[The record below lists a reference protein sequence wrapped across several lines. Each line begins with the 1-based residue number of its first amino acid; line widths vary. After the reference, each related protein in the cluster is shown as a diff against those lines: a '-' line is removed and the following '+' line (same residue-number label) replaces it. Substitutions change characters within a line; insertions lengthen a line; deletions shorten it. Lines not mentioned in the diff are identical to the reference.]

1 VNVSRGTRHT
11 DDRHDDVRSMQ
22 FVAACCAVLLLL
34 TGAGCW
40 EVLRRYVLGAIL

>member
-22 FVAACCAVLLLL
+22 FVVFCCAVLLLL
-34 TGAGCW
+34 VGGLFGFA
-40 EVLRRYVLGAIL
+40 LRGSL

>member
-1 VNVSRGTRHT
+1 MSTTSRHT

-22 FVAACCAVLLLL
+22 FVVFCCAAFLLL

-40 EVLRRYVLGAIL
+40 EVLRRYVLGAIA